1 MSSNPVAFTEAE
13 LKFVQDVCHELGFE
27 GKVPTTESLEVDCD
41 AIVCAHGFT
50 ILKTETLEVVPSLT
64 NDERWVTKFV
74 VSETVWTPATRWQP
88 EEADY
93 RDFASCVTLSDAVKA
108 MLLRDYEYKIDNVLD
123 GISMAAAYGNPEE
136 L

>member
-1 MSSNPVAFTEAE
+1 MTTTRPASFSYLE
-13 LKFVQDVCHELGFE
+13 LKYVQDACHELGFE
-27 GKVPTTESLEVDCD
+27 SRVPTTESLEVDCD

-50 ILKTETLEVVPSLT
+50 IQKTEVEVPTLSKPNTVRPQY
-64 NDERWVTKFV
+64 V

-93 RDFASCVTLSDAVKA
+93 RDFATVDSLAEAVKA

-123 GISMAAAYGNPEE
+123 SMAMAAAYGNPEE